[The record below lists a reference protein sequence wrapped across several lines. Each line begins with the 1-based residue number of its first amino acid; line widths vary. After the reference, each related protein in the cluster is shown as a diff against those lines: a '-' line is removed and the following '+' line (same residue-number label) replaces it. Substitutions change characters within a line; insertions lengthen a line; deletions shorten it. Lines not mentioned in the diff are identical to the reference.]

1 MKNYKILTDH
11 ITVLT
16 SDSLTANT
24 TGRSRMRY
32 TPAVEEFIN
41 DVYSYCER
49 FDIYNNY
56 VALLQKNGIQWD
68 FSSMTNANIDNLS
81 PETLCA
87 LILGAVRADRFSD
100 GALLRFI
107 GNGSIVRWLK
117 KLEEFDDAID

>member
-1 MKNYKILTDH
+1 
-11 ITVLT
+11 
-16 SDSLTANT
+16 
-24 TGRSRMRY
+24 MRY